1 MARRTQAII
10 MEAFI
15 DLLTQ
20 KPLDKITVKDI
31 IERAD
36 INRNTFYYYYE
47 NIPTLMDALFEQ
59 EITKFAESTDKSDSF
74 AKEYMRASA
83 LVRENRL
90 AIYHLYHSEYR
101 ERLSQYL
108 ESAAELFIEQFV
120 RKAATPYALSEEG
133 IYYVTH
139 FYSYAV
145 VGLTIHVI
153 RENMPSTGRRF
164 PEQLERTFYD
174 SVDDVIRSYMQF
186 SQNGITAQPDNTTA
200 EHVVAQ

>member
-10 MEAFI
+10 TEAFI

-31 IERAD
+31 IEKAD

-47 NIPTLMDALFEQ
+47 NIPALMDALFEQ
-59 EITKFAESTDKSDSF
+59 EITKFAESTEASDSF
-74 AKEYMRASA
+74 VKEYMRASA
-83 LVRENRL
+83 LVRENRR

-108 ESAAELFIEQFV
+108 ESAAELFIERFV
-120 RKAATPYALSEEG
+120 RKAAASYALSEDG

-153 RENMPSTGRRF
+153 RENMPSIDEKL
-164 PEQLERTFYD
+164 PEQIERTFYN
-174 SVDDVIRSYMQF
+174 SVDDVIRSYIQF
-186 SQNGITAQPDNTTA
+186 SQGNGAI
-200 EHVVAQ
+200 

>member
-1 MARRTQAII
+1 MPYAVSEHTKAMLCQALKKK
-10 MEAFI
+10 MV
-15 DLLTQ
+15 Q

-31 IERAD
+31 IEKAD

-47 NIPTLMDALFEQ
+47 NIPALMDALFDQ
-59 EITKFAESTDKSDSF
+59 EITKFTESTEASDSF

-83 LVRENRL
+83 VVRENRR

-108 ESAAELFIEQFV
+108 ETAAELFIERFV
-120 RKAATPYALSEEG
+120 RKAAASYALSEEG

-153 RENMPSTGRRF
+153 RENMPSIDEKL
-164 PEQLERTFYD
+164 PEQIERTFYG
-174 SVDDVIRSYMQF
+174 SVDDVIRSYIQF
-186 SQNGITAQPDNTTA
+186 SQGNGAI
-200 EHVVAQ
+200 

>member
-1 MARRTQAII
+1 MGSSTK
-10 MEAFI
+10 EAFAAA
-15 DLLTQ
+15 LKQ
-20 KPLDKITVKDI
+20 MMAVKPMDKITVKDI
-31 IERAD
+31 IEKAD

-47 NIPTLMDALFEQ
+47 NIPALMDALFDQ
-59 EITKFAESTDKSDSF
+59 EITKFTESTEASDSF

-83 LVRENRL
+83 VVRENRR

-108 ESAAELFIEQFV
+108 ETAAELFIERFV
-120 RKAATPYALSEEG
+120 RKAAASYALSEEG

-153 RENMPSTGRRF
+153 RENMPSIDEKL
-164 PEQLERTFYD
+164 PEQIERTFYG
-174 SVDDVIRSYMQF
+174 SVDDVIRSYIQF
-186 SQNGITAQPDNTTA
+186 SQGNGAI
-200 EHVVAQ
+200 

>member
-1 MARRTQAII
+1 MPYAVSEHTKAMLCQALKKK
-10 MEAFI
+10 MV
-15 DLLTQ
+15 Q

-31 IERAD
+31 IEKAD

-47 NIPTLMDALFEQ
+47 NIPALMDALFDQ
-59 EITKFAESTDKSDSF
+59 EITKFTESTDASDSF

-83 LVRENRL
+83 VVRENRR

-108 ESAAELFIEQFV
+108 ETAAELFIERFV
-120 RKAATPYALSEEG
+120 RKAAASYALSEEG

-153 RENMPSTGRRF
+153 RENMPSIDEKL
-164 PEQLERTFYD
+164 PEQIERTFYG
-174 SVDDVIRSYMQF
+174 SVDDVIRSYIQF
-186 SQNGITAQPDNTTA
+186 SQGNGAI
-200 EHVVAQ
+200 